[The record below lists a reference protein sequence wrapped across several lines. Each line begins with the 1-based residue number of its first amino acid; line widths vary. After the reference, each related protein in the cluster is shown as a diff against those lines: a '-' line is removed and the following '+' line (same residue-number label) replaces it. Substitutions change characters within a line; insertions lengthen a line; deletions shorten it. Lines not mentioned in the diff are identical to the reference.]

1 MKITQ
6 IDPQWLFL
14 CLWLISCC
22 NLALNWW
29 ERVTYGSGIIQVQNN
44 HCFFLQKYAHQI
56 LATGMHY
63 QQWLDSREKS
73 ITLECK
79 NYGRLMCLF
88 YCHSDCPSLNLQY
101 VQERSVGPWLRWLF
115 TSSAKWGSI
124 HQWAIW
130 WELPLAVR
138 NTAFFSI

>member
-1 MKITQ
+1 MA
-6 IDPQWLFL
+6 
-14 CLWLISCC
+14 ISVSMADQLLQLGTELVGAGHIWVWY
-22 NLALNWW
+22 NS
-29 ERVTYGSGIIQVQNN
+29 GSKQPL
-44 HCFFLQKYAHQI
+44 FFLQKYAHQI

-101 VQERSVGPWLRWLF
+101 VQERSVGPWLR
-115 TSSAKWGSI
+115 
-124 HQWAIW
+124 
-130 WELPLAVR
+130 
-138 NTAFFSI
+138 